1 MGFVDDLWAVL
12 LSGDEAEEQEALDR
26 LVEDDVTADIAFA
39 ALSAGGAATYRQES
53 RTSPPEADS
62 DRRQQ

>member
-1 MGFVDDLWAVL
+1 MGFVDDLWTAL

-39 ALSAGGAATYRQES
+39 TLSTGSAATCQQRS